1 MDIAKVFSFGWPSAE
16 FTCGDSYESLV
27 ILNGPKPSLK
37 EIEAKLPAYLEEVA
51 KKENLKK
58 LPDELDNIFK
68 DLPVPIRAQFFPL
81 KAAIKLA
88 LEQGDIMAA
97 LEIINMTEV
106 PPELAPLKGQM
117 LNKFREV

>member
-1 MDIAKVFSFGWPSAE
+1 MDIAKVFSFGWPSTE
-16 FTCGDSYESLV
+16 FTCGDTYESLV
-27 ILNGPKPSLK
+27 VLNGSKPSLK
-37 EIEAKLPAYLEEVA
+37 EIEDKLPAYLDDVA
-51 KKENLKK
+51 NKENLKK

-88 LEQGDIMAA
+88 LEQGDVMAA
-97 LEIINMTEV
+97 LEIIDMTEV
-106 PPELAPLKGQM
+106 PPELVPLKDEM